1 MKVLLYFEGI
11 DKISKSGVGMARSH
25 QIKALESA
33 GVDYTLDPEDDYDI
47 LHINTVFINSEPI
60 IAEAKKKGAAI
71 IYHAHSTEEDF
82 RNSFIFSNM
91 VSKFVKER
99 LMLLYRTADCIIAP
113 TPYARDLLLKKYR
126 INAPIEVVSNGVNVN
141 RFYHDPEKAAAFRN
155 YFGFSENDKIVIAS
169 GLWIKRKGILD
180 FIKVA
185 EMLPDVKFV
194 WFGQTPL
201 LSIPVEIRNAVTTD
215 HPANVFFPGYMQG
228 DVYEG
233 AFSSADIFF
242 FPTYEETEGIV
253 VLESLACSGTVVVRD
268 IPVYNDWLKDGIN
281 CFKGINN
288 EQFAKLIRD
297 KIGGKLPDV
306 SAAAR
311 KTAEERDIKQIGQ
324 KLKRI
329 YEATQDDVITT
340 AIRKFGK
347 ENYMEKKLRI
357 GLFSDTYLPDVNGV
371 AVSVETLRKQLQK
384 MGHTVYVITATLDTK
399 LIGGVEFENGILRI
413 PAVKIKQL
421 YGYRISRP
429 MSIQA
434 LEYIKNMNLDIIHIH
449 TEFTIRMIAIS
460 ASKLYGIPYCY
471 TSHTMWED
479 YTHYITK
486 GYFDKTSRKMV
497 GMYTKHLYDKDCEII
512 VPSKKTYE
520 VLREYGINKQMHI
533 VPTGIDTERLNPKN
547 VDSNIVEKILA
558 DLNIKDKFRII
569 YVGRLAQEKSIDFI
583 INQMP
588 TVFFK
593 YPDAVFVITGYG
605 PAEEELKTMVKAM
618 KLDNRIFFLG
628 KQPPE
633 QIQNYFAIGN
643 VFVTASTSETQGLT
657 YIESM
662 ASGTPVIARYDECLD
677 DVLIENETGFYFDDA
692 QSFIS
697 ALDKYRSLS
706 PEERM
711 KMRDNSI
718 KKAEEYSL
726 DSFGNNIIK
735 AYYRAIRKNTLKR
748 SSRNPNEK

>member
-11 DKISKSGVGMARSH
+11 DKISKSGVGMAMSH

-60 IAEAKKKGAAI
+60 IAQAKKKGAAI

-113 TPYARDLLLKKYR
+113 TPYARDLLLERYR

-141 RFYHDPEKAAAFRN
+141 RFYHDPVKAEAFRK
-155 YFGFSENDKIVIAS
+155 YFGFSKDDKIVIAS

-185 EMLPDVKFV
+185 EMLPNVKFV
-194 WFGQTPL
+194 WFGSTPL
-201 LSIPVEIRNAVTTD
+201 LSIPLEIRNAVTTD

-228 DVYEG
+228 EVYEG

-253 VLESLACSGTVVVRD
+253 ILESLACSGTIVVRD
-268 IPVYNDWLKDGIN
+268 IPVYQDWLKDGVN
-281 CFKGINN
+281 CFKGKTN
-288 EQFAKLIRD
+288 EEFAKLIQD
-297 KIGGKLPDV
+297 KIDGKLPDV
-306 SAAAR
+306 SVAAR

-329 YEATQDDVITT
+329 YESTQEDVITT

-399 LIGGVEFENGILRI
+399 LIGGVEFENGVLRI
-413 PAVKIKQL
+413 PALKIKQL

-434 LEYIKNMNLDIIHIH
+434 MEYIKNMNLDIIHIN

-520 VLREYGINKQMHI
+520 VLKEYGIKKQMHI
-533 VPTGIDTERLNPKN
+533 VPTGIDTARLNPKN
-547 VDSNIVEKILA
+547 VDRDIVEGILTK
-558 DLNIKDKFRII
+558 LGVKDKFRIV
-569 YVGRLAQEKSIDFI
+569 YVGRIAHEKSLDFI
-583 INQMP
+583 IERMP
-588 TVFFK
+588 DVIRK
-593 YPDAVFVITGYG
+593 YPDTVLLITGYG
-605 PAEEELKTMVKAM
+605 PAEDDLKTIVKER
-618 KLDNRIFFLG
+618 KLEDRIFFLG

-633 QIQNYFAIGN
+633 TIQNYFALGEF
-643 VFVTASTSETQGLT
+643 FVTASTSETQGLT

-662 ASGTPVIARYDECLD
+662 AAGIPVIARYDECLD
-677 DVLIENETGFYFDDA
+677 DVLIENVTGFTFNDSE
-692 QSFIS
+692 SFLAAI
-697 ALDKYRSLS
+697 DKFRELS
-706 PEERM
+706 DEERSMM
-711 KMRDNSI
+711 KENAI
-718 KKAEEYSL
+718 KKAEEFSL
-726 DSFGNNIIK
+726 ETFGENVIK

-748 SSRNPNEK
+748 SPRNPNEK